1 MCRETISGKLRMSGR
16 LFWKSIANLR
26 QQRRE
31 ALWVESREVGVS
43 ERDRTQY
50 NLQARHENAGAGGH
64 QEDPAGA
71 DPGPG

>member
-31 ALWVESREVGVS
+31 ALWVESRE
-43 ERDRTQY
+43 
-50 NLQARHENAGAGGH
+50 AGLT
-64 QEDPAGA
+64 E
-71 DPGPG
+71 